1 MFQEQGIGG
10 HPLVTFAY
18 REIFCH
24 FVGYQT
30 SDQSAEL
37 MTAVFEVIKKWWEMK
52 FFKNVFDGLYC
63 PYRKGLILVWFYVVW
78 CLQHG
83 LNFITNKIQ
92 TAEGT

>member
-1 MFQEQGIGG
+1 
-10 HPLVTFAY
+10 
-18 REIFCH
+18 
-24 FVGYQT
+24 
-30 SDQSAEL
+30 
-37 MTAVFEVIKKWWEMK
+37 MK

-78 CLQHG
+78 CLQYG

>member
-10 HPLVTFAY
+10 HPLVTFAD

-24 FVGYQT
+24 FVGDK
-30 SDQSAEL
+30 SGDQSAEL
-37 MTAVFEVIKKWWEMK
+37 MTAVFEIVKDWWEMK

-78 CLQHG
+78 CLQYG